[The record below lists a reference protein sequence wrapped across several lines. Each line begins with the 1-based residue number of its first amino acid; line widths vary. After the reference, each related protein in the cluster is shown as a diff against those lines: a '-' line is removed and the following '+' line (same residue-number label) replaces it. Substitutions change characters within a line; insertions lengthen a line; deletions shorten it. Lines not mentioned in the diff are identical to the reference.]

1 MSSVILNYDESKIT
15 YKFEIGIVIFVFD
28 IWLAWLVNGTWRH
41 FQQYFSIVKLSS
53 FLRIAHSFHF
63 AASTFNTL

>member
-28 IWLAWLVNGTWRH
+28 IWLVWLVYG
-41 FQQYFSIVKLSS
+41 
-53 FLRIAHSFHF
+53 A
-63 AASTFNTL
+63 